1 MHKGIYAGLLGTVI
15 LFSACGYK
23 KRILLKNLQ
32 QPFQQLR
39 LVQLKVLLLLPLLIL
54 LLVMQIR
61 NIANQVFSRL
71 AFLQHLKCKKA
82 LYLLFHQK
90 TLTKHFYFLLPT
102 VPNYKVTILLLA
114 FIKKLIEIICSQLPA
129 NKSVPK
135 GDLEALVF
143 IECHPKDRLR

>member
-23 KRILLKNLQ
+23 KRILLKNIQ

-39 LVQLKVLLLLPLLIL
+39 LVQLKVL